1 MFNRWFIIAYGVL
14 YIKRPLMA
22 DRTTYRNQLTVH
34 LNQKFCCSLSY
45 FDVPFLKDCHKNV
58 LCCRELGKVFDNVA
72 LYSKAPMS
80 LLLIFVI
87 SFFEDDKQF
96 WIFFSFFCYFILNLI
111 IWSLIYCFSSSSFWI
126 YFLVHWIMVKIWGSL
141 VTLIYS

>member
-1 MFNRWFIIAYGVL
+1 
-14 YIKRPLMA
+14 MA

-96 WIFFSFFCYFILNLI
+96 
-111 IWSLIYCFSSSSFWI
+111 
-126 YFLVHWIMVKIWGSL
+126 
-141 VTLIYS
+141 